1 MSEADGHHRLT
12 QFRSVVTT
20 TEKRGCT
27 KNRRESELDFKS
39 KTWTFEPKRG
49 VEWMIQ
55 KAGFAGACPKA
66 DLPFQHHLQIPR
78 HLARFTAAD

>member
-1 MSEADGHHRLT
+1 MAITGSLSSDRWEQRQKNADVQRIDVN
-12 QFRSVVTT
+12 RS
-20 TEKRGCT
+20 
-27 KNRRESELDFKS
+27 LIFKS
-39 KTWTFEPKRG
+39 KAWTSEPKRG
-49 VEWMIQ
+49 VEWMTQ

>member
-1 MSEADGHHRLT
+1 MAITGSLSSDRWYQQQKNADVQRIDVN
-12 QFRSVVTT
+12 RS
-20 TEKRGCT
+20 
-27 KNRRESELDFKS
+27 LIFKS

-66 DLPFQHHLQIPR
+66 DLPFQHHLQIHR
-78 HLARFTAAD
+78 HLSRFTAAD

>member
-1 MSEADGHHRLT
+1 MAFTGSLSSDRWEQRQKNADVQRIDVN
-12 QFRSVVTT
+12 RS
-20 TEKRGCT
+20 
-27 KNRRESELDFKS
+27 LIFKS
-39 KTWTFEPKRG
+39 ETWTFEPKRG

-78 HLARFTAAD
+78 HLARFTAAN